1 MTQDFLLSLRLL
13 KRDWQ
18 AGELRILILALVI
31 AVASTTLIQFFADR
45 LHRGMV
51 DKAADI
57 MGGDLVISSPQPIP
71 QAWLDHAATAGLR
84 NLKTLE
90 FRTVAL
96 HGEAMQ
102 LGSVKA
108 VGDAY
113 PLRGLVRTA
122 DQPFVDGEPAVRG
135 PAPGTIWVEA
145 RVLSALQANVGD
157 KLLIGDAEL
166 QVSRVLTYE
175 SDRGGS
181 FYSFSPRIMMS
192 LQDIDATGVI
202 QPGSRVTWRLVL
214 AGDAA
219 AIKAFQ
225 QWVEPQLSAHHQ
237 LQDVTNNRPEL
248 SNALVKAEDYL
259 GLTSLMAVLLAGVAI
274 AMAANRY
281 SLRHFDLSAILR
293 SLGMSQSR
301 IVWIYLWQFL
311 AIATLGSALGCVIGW
326 GGHFVLEILLRA
338 TLPVALPPPGWMP
351 VVTGTGTAFIILTG
365 FALPPVL
372 RLRKVPPLRVLRR
385 DLLPPAP
392 TVLSL
397 YVLAMAAMVLLMW
410 QHTGNAQLT
419 FTVAFGLLAVLAL
432 FGVLALL
439 VLRAVQALRH
449 VDLAWRIGIRRLGR
463 NQTASVGQL
472 LAFSLTLMA
481 MLLLVLVRTDLLRN
495 WQAQL
500 PDNAPNH
507 FAINVQTGDKQA
519 FTDFLDAQGIARAEV
534 YPMVRGRITHIN
546 DAPVQDKVDAEVRK
560 SDEFNRELN
569 LTWSATLAPDNKL
582 LEGQWWPAS
591 ANDAASTSE
600 TNIETSTETNTQP
613 KGSVAH
619 PAQVSLEAR
628 FASRLGV
635 RVGDTLRLSLAGAPL
650 YATIASIRQVQ
661 WDSFKPNFFVMFEP
675 GALEGMAATYMTSF
689 YLAPQQKHQLN
700 ALMARFPSVT
710 VLEVDAILRQ
720 VKEILVQVTLAVEYM
735 LLFAL
740 LAGVVVLWAAV
751 QTTLTERLQEGAL
764 LRALGAGRS
773 MLKRAQRVEFLGL
786 GALAGLLAASG
797 AEVVLFALH
806 TQVFHLEFAPNLW
819 AWLIMPVTGMLLV
832 GAAGLTG
839 ARRVVEEPPQTVLRE
854 L

>member
-1 MTQDFLLSLRLL
+1 MMRDLPLAIRLL

-51 DKAADI
+51 TKAADI
-57 MGGDLVISSPQPIP
+57 MGGDMVIASPQPIP
-71 QAWLDHAATAGLR
+71 QAWLDRAQTPGLQS
-84 NLKTLE
+84 LQTLE

-102 LGSVKA
+102 LASVKA
-108 VGDAY
+108 VETAY
-113 PLRGLVRTA
+113 PLRGMIRTA
-122 DQPFVDGEPAVRG
+122 SEPFVEGEPVTGG
-135 PAPGTIWVEA
+135 PAPGTVWVEA
-145 RVLSALQANVGD
+145 RVLSALKANVGD

-166 QVSRVLTYE
+166 RIAQVLTYE

-181 FYSFSPRIMMS
+181 FYSFSPRIMMAM
-192 LQDIDATGVI
+192 QDVKATAVI

-214 AGDAA
+214 AGTAEAIDA
-219 AIKAFQ
+219 FNT
-225 QWVEPQLSAHHQ
+225 WVAPQLSTHHK
-237 LQDVTNNRPEL
+237 LQDVNNNRPEL
-248 SNALVKAEDYL
+248 SNALLKAENYL

-293 SLGMSQSR
+293 SMGMSQGR
-301 IVWIYLWQFL
+301 IVWLYLWQFL
-311 AIATLGSALGCVIGW
+311 VIATLGSAFGCLVGW
-326 GGHFVLEILLRA
+326 AGHYLLEVLLHTA
-338 TLPVALPPPGWMP
+338 LPVLLPPPGWMP
-351 VVTGTGTAFIILTG
+351 VITGTGTAFIILGG
-365 FALPPVL
+365 FAMPPVL

-392 TVLSL
+392 AVTSL
-397 YVLAMAAMVLLMW
+397 YFLAMAAMVLLMW

-419 FTVAFGLLAVLAL
+419 FTVAIGLVVVLL
-432 FGVLALL
+432 VFGVLALL
-439 VLRAVQALRH
+439 VLRAVQGLRH

-463 NQTASVGQL
+463 NQGASVGQL

-481 MLLLVLVRTDLLRN
+481 MLLLILVRTDLLKN

-500 PDNAPNH
+500 PENAPNH
-507 FAINVQTGDKQA
+507 FAINVQPADKQVFA
-519 FTDFLDAQGIARAEV
+519 DYLDSNSIARAEV
-534 YPMVRGRITHIN
+534 YPMVRGRLTHIN
-546 DAPVQDKVDAEVRK
+546 DIPAREKAGSAAQTSNDLD
-560 SDEFNRELN
+560 RELN
-569 LTWSATLAPDNKL
+569 LTWAATLARDNRL
-582 LEGQWWPAS
+582 VEGDWWPENTVNSDNEGAADS
-591 ANDAASTSE
+591 AN
-600 TNIETSTETNTQP
+600 P
-613 KGSVAH
+613 LGSVAR
-619 PAQVSLEAR
+619 PARVSLEAR
-628 FASRLGV
+628 FASRLNIEI
-635 RVGDTLRLSLAGAPL
+635 GDKLIFSIAGAPIH
-650 YATIASIRQVQ
+650 TQVTSFRHVQ

-675 GALEGMAATYMTSF
+675 GALDDKAATFMTSF
-689 YLAPQQKHQLN
+689 YLAPAQKSQLN
-700 ALMARFPSVT
+700 AMMAQFPSVT
-710 VLEVDAILRQ
+710 VLEVDAILNQ

-764 LRALGAGRS
+764 LRALGAGRA

-786 GALAGLLAASG
+786 GALAGFMAACG
-797 AEVVLFALH
+797 AELVLWGVH
-806 TQVFHLEFAPNLW
+806 TQVFSLEFNINPW
-819 AWLIMPVTGMLLV
+819 VWLATPLTGMLLV
-832 GAAGLTG
+832 GSAGLTG